1 MRRRHSLF
9 GQRKAAAG
17 GHGLAIARRPRR
29 AVSCLVR
36 DLFVAADAA
45 PLNSPRPCQPG
56 PGTLI
61 ATQTDGAFST
71 TAGQL
76 QLAPQATP
84 TTGDLALRVE
94 DAVDRS
100 DQRPLMADVE
110 MDDGDVRIG
119 YWPTTTLNGSPAHA
133 VRILRDGDLISVGHA
148 LTGDAGLTGLNPGMR
163 LQIMIQPRAAGGAF
177 YYFLY
182 PGFSSQWNLFG
193 FDRTGSAANLYGGI
207 ANDTG
212 VGVCRKLAVADESFV
227 PATAV
232 SQATPT
238 LNSDF
243 AAPADAVIDAKITLG
258 PALVNGHKAEIR
270 FRYQDANNHWS
281 LQAAVTGGAVVLGI
295 EEVTEGVA
303 TLRSAETLPLSAGES
318 AFVQL
323 SAGSGVCFSRWRA
336 TDAAAEI
343 HTGPLYA
350 DSESRGN
357 DRVAVMQLSVV
368 GTPTIS
374 NLTVHPM
381 VNKEIPRAI

>member
-1 MRRRHSLF
+1 MAL
-9 GQRKAAAG
+9 G
-17 GHGLAIARRPRR
+17 GRGLTIARRPRR

-45 PLNSPRPCQPG
+45 PLNSPRTCEPG

-71 TAGQL
+71 TVGQL

-84 TTGDLALRVE
+84 TTGDLTLRVE
-94 DAVDRS
+94 NAVARS
-100 DQRPLMADVE
+100 AQRPLVADVAL
-110 MDDGDVRIG
+110 DDGDVRIG
-119 YWPTTTLNGSPAHA
+119 YWPTTALNGSAAHA
-133 VRILRDGDLISVGHA
+133 VRIVRDGDLISVGHA

-163 LQIMIQPRAAGGAF
+163 LQIVIQPRAAGGAF

-193 FDRTGSAANLYGGI
+193 FDRTGTAANLYGGI

-212 VGVCRKLAVADESFV
+212 VGVCRKLAVADESFL

-238 LNSDF
+238 LNADF
-243 AAPADAVIDAKITLG
+243 AAPADSVIDAKITLG

-270 FRYQDANNHWS
+270 FRYQDANNYWS
-281 LQAAVTGGAVVLGI
+281 LQVAVVGGAAVLGI
-295 EEVTEGVA
+295 EEVTDGEA

-318 AFVQL
+318 AYVQAL
-323 SAGSGVCFSRWRA
+323 AGLGLCFCRWRA
-336 TDAAAEI
+336 TDTATDI
-343 HTGPLYA
+343 HSGPLYA

-357 DRVAVMQLSVV
+357 DRVAVMRLSVV

-374 NLTVHPM
+374 NLTVHPTA
-381 VNKEIPRAI
+381 NKEIPRAI